1 VYAGS
6 IERVTF
12 KERDEKK
19 GFYVADIDDTSPA
32 GEDAAGTNSGSRTTI
47 RFVETPARPFVAV
60 RVDAREAPDPTEKIL
75 SALKGVDVADAIVRV
90 RYHVA
95 ESQIS
100 QVDTGR
106 IRDALEGAEKIAAIE
121 RTVDP
126 AERKRRTVVTRES
139 DLEDAMR
146 QYVGQHDDLSD
157 LEDDLVDA
165 ALDLQAELESERP
178 EDA

>member
-1 VYAGS
+1 L
-6 IERVTF
+6 E
-12 KERDEKK
+12 
-19 GFYVADIDDTSPA
+19 
-32 GEDAAGTNSGSRTTI
+32 
-47 RFVETPARPFVAV
+47 
-60 RVDAREAPDPTEKIL
+60 
-75 SALKGVDVADAIVRV
+75 GVDVADAIVRV